1 MGLTKQMNLMSNI
14 NDILEE
20 TLHKNIK
27 NIFIDSKGIER
38 VINLF
43 KNRNIL

>member
-1 MGLTKQMNLMSNI
+1 MSNI

-27 NIFIDSKGIER
+27 NIFIDSNGMKR

-43 KNRNIL
+43 KNRNLL